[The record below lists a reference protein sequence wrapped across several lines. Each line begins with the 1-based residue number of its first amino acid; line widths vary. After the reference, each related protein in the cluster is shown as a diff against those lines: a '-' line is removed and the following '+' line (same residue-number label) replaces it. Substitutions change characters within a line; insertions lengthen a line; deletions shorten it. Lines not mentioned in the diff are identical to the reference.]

1 MKHAT
6 FDLPRE
12 RSADECLYWFPTI
25 AKTATNEWAQNF
37 AHSVMAQSR
46 RRGWKPTP
54 KQLTM
59 MRRMVSELFT
69 TMRDDD
75 GDDDLPLIEH

>member
-6 FDLPRE
+6 FPQTGE
-12 RSADECLYWFPTI
+12 RSVAECLYWFPTI
-25 AKTATNEWAQNF
+25 AKTTKNEWAQNF

-54 KQLTM
+54 KQLAM
-59 MRRMVSELFT
+59 MRRMVAELFAAL
-69 TMRDDD
+69 RDDD
-75 GDDDLPLIEH
+75 GDDMPLIE

>member
-6 FDLPRE
+6 FHQTGE
-12 RSADECLYWFPTI
+12 RSVEECLYWFPTI

-54 KQLTM
+54 KQLAM
-59 MRRMVSELFT
+59 MRRMVAELFT
-69 TMRDDD
+69 ALRDD
-75 GDDDLPLIEH
+75 DDDLPLIE